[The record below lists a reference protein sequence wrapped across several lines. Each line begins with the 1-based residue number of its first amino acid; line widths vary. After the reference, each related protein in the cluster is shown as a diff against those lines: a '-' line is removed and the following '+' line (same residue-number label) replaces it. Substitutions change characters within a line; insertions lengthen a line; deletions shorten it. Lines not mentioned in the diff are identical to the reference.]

1 MCVYS
6 QYPSSG
12 VCYRF
17 NAEVKEPR
25 EMKDEQSFEVS
36 VNRYLSGVPRAS
48 KHKRTGVHCEV
59 WRQNDFIS
67 SIGSIFTV
75 LSMMR
80 V

>member
-1 MCVYS
+1 
-6 QYPSSG
+6 
-12 VCYRF
+12 
-17 NAEVKEPR
+17 
-25 EMKDEQSFEVS
+25 MKDEQSFEVS